1 MLVFRRV
8 LDTKDERSKPDPDE
22 ASGHQMI
29 AAPASSSAQQH
40 RCFKEQEKNVS
51 SIQGFLKY

>member
-1 MLVFRRV
+1 MLVFWRG

-22 ASGHQMI
+22 SSGHQMI

-40 RCFKEQEKNVS
+40 RCFKEQEKKCLFYT
-51 SIQGFLKY
+51 GFS